1 LKIAFIGAGSAV
13 FGRRLVTDLLYF
25 PELREGTIA
34 LMDLDESRLEVML
47 SLANKI
53 KRDNGLNGVTFE
65 ATTDRRAA
73 LDGARYVIASFEVGS
88 QKCRALDQEI
98 PFKYGLRVCYSS
110 GTQRVAQTLR
120 QMPVTIA
127 MCRDMEAL
135 CPDAL
140 LLQYGNPVPDLIMGI
155 RQATRVN
162 AVGLC
167 HSVQGTAKAI
177 ASYIGVPYAE
187 MDYWCAG
194 INHQA
199 WYLRLERDGE
209 DLYPRLRQA
218 MDRPEIWAK
227 DKVRF
232 ELLRY
237 FGLFVTESSPHNA
250 DYVPYFHTH
259 PEVEDELSIPPFIYR
274 DRWYQGQATLEAR
287 LRELIDDPSPA
298 KLDRSSEYGAELI
311 HAIESNTPYRFNGN
325 FLNEG
330 LITNLPRGT
339 CVEVPTLAD
348 GAGLHPCQVGDLPG
362 QVAALNHSFCA
373 AAEFRVRAAL
383 TGDRE
388 AAYLGAQLDPLT
400 AASVKLPDIR
410 ALVDELIEAEAEY
423 IPQFRPDFRPL
434 LLR

>member
-1 LKIAFIGAGSAV
+1 MRIAFIGAGSAV
-13 FGRRLVTDLLYF
+13 FGRRLVTDLMYF

-47 SLANKI
+47 AVANKI
-53 KRDNGLNGVTFE
+53 KRDNDLGGLTFE
-65 ATTDRRAA
+65 PTTDRRRA
-73 LDGARYVIASFEVGS
+73 LDGADYVIASFEVGS

-127 MCRDMEAL
+127 MCRDMEEL

-155 RQATRVN
+155 TRATKVK

-167 HSVQGTAKAI
+167 HSVQGTARQI
-177 ASYIGVPYAE
+177 ARYVGVPFE
-187 MDYWCAG
+187 ELDYECAG

-199 WYLRLERDGE
+199 WYLKLARNGE
-209 DLYPRLRQA
+209 DLYPRLREA
-218 MDRPEIWAK
+218 MDTPEIWAK

-237 FGLFVTESSPHNA
+237 FGFFVTESSPHNA

-259 PEVEDELSIPPFIYR
+259 PEIEAELDVPPFIYR
-274 DRWYQGQATLEAR
+274 DQWYRGQATLEAR
-287 LRELIDDPSPA
+287 LRAMVDDPAPA
-298 KLDRSSEYGAELI
+298 RLERSNEYGAELI
-311 HAIESNTPYRFNGN
+311 HAIESDTPYRFWGN
-325 FLNEG
+325 FVNDG
-330 LITNLPRGT
+330 LITNLPRNT
-339 CVEVPTLAD
+339 CVEVAALAD
-348 GAGLHPCQVGDLPG
+348 GGGLHPCEVGDLPG
-362 QVAALNHSFCA
+362 QVAALNSSFCS
-373 AAEFRVRAAL
+373 AAEFRVQAAL

-400 AASVKLPDIR
+400 AASVTLPNIR
-410 ALVDELIEAEAEY
+410 KLVDELIEAEGEF
-423 IPQFRPDFRPL
+423 IPQFRPGFQSL
-434 LLR
+434 CA